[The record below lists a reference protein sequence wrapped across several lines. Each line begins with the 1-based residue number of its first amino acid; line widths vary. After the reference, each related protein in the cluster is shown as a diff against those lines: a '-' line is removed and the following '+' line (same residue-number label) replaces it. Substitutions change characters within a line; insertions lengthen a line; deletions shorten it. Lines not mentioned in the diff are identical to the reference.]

1 APARGEIEIWGD
13 GQQTRSFLYI
23 DDCLKGTILL
33 MRSGWAGPVNIGSDE
48 MVTIDELA
56 RMIIHISGKTL
67 GIRHVSGPVGVRGR
81 NSHNELIKRQQN
93 WAPDAPL
100 TAGLKKTYAW
110 IREQVEQRHERHERA
125 AE

>member
-1 APARGEIEIWGD
+1 
-13 GQQTRSFLYI
+13 YI
-23 DDCLKGTILL
+23 DECLSGTILL
-33 MRSGWAGPVNIGSDE
+33 MRSGWSGPVNIGSDE
-48 MVTIDELA
+48 MVTLNDLA

-81 NSHNELIKRQQN
+81 NSHNQLIKRHLN

-100 TAGLKKTYAW
+100 TAGLEKTYAW
-110 IREQVEQRHERHERA
+110 ICEQVERRRERHERA